1 MPRSPDRPLG
11 LLRAVALIAGLLMV
25 VALYGSW
32 YLAPD
37 IAFGDG
43 SADLEWWG
51 YPLAAL
57 GLGAVML
64 VGEAVVELV
73 MWTIQTAFSAVRR
86 FFVGGL

>member
-1 MPRSPDRPLG
+1 MALIVAV
-11 LLRAVALIAGLLMV
+11 LVAVAF
-25 VALYGSW
+25 YG
-32 YLAPD
+32 
-37 IAFGDG
+37 FGDG
-43 SADLEWWG
+43 PADLEWWG

-73 MWTIQTAFSAVRR
+73 MWTIRTAFSAVRR